1 MKIAALQDSLA
12 ARIKRARVD
21 ANLQQQ
27 DLADAVGLTRT
38 SISNI
43 ERGKQGL
50 SVDLLYSISRR
61 LNESADV
68 LLRDAINYAEKH
80 EAAALVK
87 DRVPSGKGRDEILNI
102 IKGGENEW

>member
-1 MKIAALQDSLA
+1 MRKAALQVSLA

-21 ANLQQQ
+21 AKLQQQ

-43 ERGKQGL
+43 ERGKQGM
-50 SVDLLYSISRR
+50 SVDLLYSISQH

-68 LLRDAINYAEKH
+68 LLRDAVNYAEKH
-80 EAAALVK
+80 EAAALVEDK
-87 DRVPSGKGRDEILNI
+87 VSSAKGRDEILNI
-102 IKGGENEW
+102 IKGGENE